1 MAVHMQMEKQIL
13 INKCLLGHVETMG
26 HRGTLTNRLFLVP
39 VYTLFHTIIMYGDG
53 FLPEAG
59 PLITF

>member
-1 MAVHMQMEKQIL
+1 MGKQMFDKQKGRAEAL
-13 INKCLLGHVETMG
+13 G

-53 FLPEAG
+53 FLPETG